1 MGALF
6 TVKHINVLFLH
17 VHPLWRKKIYFEN
30 NKLSAKQ
37 YIMIYKINHKL
48 SYERW
53 FCIVYQNI
61 NTAICSCVPIFFN
74 ENFVPNFQIPFKE
87 EESIGIDIDKY
98 CWNKKKVDQQYI
110 FIFAII

>member
-1 MGALF
+1 MCYSYMYILSEE
-6 TVKHINVLFLH
+6 
-17 VHPLWRKKIYFEN
+17 KKIYFEN

-37 YIMIYKINHKL
+37 YMMIYKINHKL

-53 FCIVYQNI
+53 FYIVYQNI
-61 NTAICSCVPIFFN
+61 NTGICSCVPIFFN

-98 CWNKKKVDQQYI
+98 CWNKKKSDQQHI

>member
-1 MGALF
+1 MCYSYMYILSEE
-6 TVKHINVLFLH
+6 
-17 VHPLWRKKIYFEN
+17 KKIYFEN

-37 YIMIYKINHKL
+37 HITIYKINHKL

-98 CWNKKKVDQQYI
+98 CWNKKKSDQQYI